1 MARKA
6 GVSVLQADIQQG
18 NNGRLEI
25 SGDLNFDSVAGLWR
39 KCRAQ
44 FSDREA
50 LDIDLSG
57 VQRSDSA
64 GVALL
69 VGCLRQAHQSGKAV
83 RFFNIPAQMLAL
95 ARVSSLDQV
104 LPLQHD

>member
-1 MARKA
+1 M
-6 GVSVLQADIQQG
+6 QADIRQG
-18 NNGRLEI
+18 KNGRLEI
-25 SGDLNFDSVAGLWR
+25 SGELNFDSVASLWR
-39 KCRAQ
+39 KCHTH
-44 FSDREA
+44 FTDHEA

-69 VGCLRQAHQSGKAV
+69 VDCLRHAHQSGKTI
-83 RFFNIPAQMLAL
+83 RFFNIPTQMLAL

>member
-1 MARKA
+1 M
-6 GVSVLQADIQQG
+6 QADIQQG
-18 NNGRLEI
+18 KNGRLEI

-39 KCRAQ
+39 KCHTQ
-44 FSDREA
+44 FSGCET

-69 VGCLRQAHQSGKAV
+69 VDCLRQAHQSGKAI
-83 RFFNIPAQMLAL
+83 RFFNIPTQMLAL

-104 LPLQHD
+104 LPLQRD

>member
-1 MARKA
+1 MVHKA
-6 GVSVLQADIQQG
+6 SVASLQADIQQG
-18 NNGRLEI
+18 NDGRLAI
-25 SGDLNFDSVAGLWR
+25 SGDLSFDSVAHLWR
-39 KCRAQ
+39 KIHDWFR
-44 FSDREA
+44 DREV

-57 VQRSDSA
+57 VRRSDSA

-69 VGCLRQAHQSGKAV
+69 VSCLRQAQQSGKTV

>member
-1 MARKA
+1 M
-6 GVSVLQADIQQG
+6 QADIRQG
-18 NNGRLEI
+18 ENGRLEI
-25 SGDLNFDSVAGLWR
+25 RGDLNFDSVASLWR
-39 KCRAQ
+39 RCHAQ
-44 FSDREA
+44 FSDHAA

-69 VGCLRQAHQSGKAV
+69 VECLRKAHQSGKV
-83 RFFNIPAQMLAL
+83 IRFFNIPTQMLAL

-104 LPLQHD
+104 LPLQRD